1 MGESAQVTITNL
13 GNESESIALPEVAG
27 LDFQVI
33 RRSRQFEFVNG
44 TALPTVS
51 IVVRVT
57 PQMAGIFSIPGIT
70 PKSPPL
76 VLQVNAERA
85 AGSYFVPRNAGP
97 QVVPPILTGA
107 TMPNGIHLTEDGSA
121 FVRLSVPKRE
131 VYVGESVPIEID
143 VGMRAGFVSSL
154 NGLPKLHERR
164 LHTQQSLSLH
174 PTK

>member
-1 MGESAQVTITNL
+1 MKMHRTSSGWLIGVITAYLLATAAALADVPLVYATIEPVQISMGESARYTITNL
-13 GNESESIALPEVAG
+13 GNESESIPLPVVAG

-44 TALPTVS
+44 TALPSVS

-85 AGSYFVPRNAGP
+85 AGSYFVPRNTAP
-97 QVVPPILTGA
+97 PLKPPILMGA
-107 TMPNGIHLTEDGSA
+107 TMPNGIHLT
-121 FVRLSVPKRE
+121 
-131 VYVGESVPIEID
+131 
-143 VGMRAGFVSSL
+143 
-154 NGLPKLHERR
+154 
-164 LHTQQSLSLH
+164 
-174 PTK
+174 